1 VKIVPNGARLRFLA
15 SLMLLAAALLLHATP
30 ESSANHW
37 SASQAT
43 PPSRPEIPASETIS
57 PDELEK
63 GMAGQ
68 DKPIVVCVA
77 PRFLYDGAH
86 IPGALFHGPGST
98 SDGVKDLRH
107 WAESTPRDR
116 AIVLYCGCCPISR
129 CPNVRPALGELREM
143 GFKNVKVL
151 WLPKDFHT
159 DWIEK
164 GYPIDKAP

>member
-1 VKIVPNGARLRFLA
+1 MAD
-15 SLMLLAAALLLHATP
+15 
-30 ESSANHW
+30 
-37 SASQAT
+37 QA
-43 PPSRPEIPASETIS
+43 
-57 PDELEK
+57 
-63 GMAGQ
+63 
-68 DKPIVVCVA
+68 KPIVVCVA

-98 SDGVKDLRH
+98 TDGLKDLRH

-129 CPNVRPALGELREM
+129 CPNIRPALGQLREM
-143 GFKNVKVL
+143 GFKKVKVL

-164 GYPIDKAP
+164 GYPIEKAR